1 MARGPHIPG
10 MIPLS
15 VLDLAPIA
23 QGSDAGTALRNA
35 ATLAAHAESLGYH
48 RFWLAEHHSMPG
60 IASAAT
66 AVALAH
72 VAHSTMT
79 IRLGAGGIMLPNHS
93 PLQVAEQFGTLAAL
107 YPGRIDL
114 GLGRAPGTDQAAA
127 TAMRRTLS
135 GDVNQ
140 FPRDV
145 VELIGYFDP
154 PSDPPARVRAI
165 PGEGLQVPVWIL
177 GSSLFGAS
185 LAAHLG
191 LPYAFASHFAPELL
205 DAAIATY
212 RRDFKPSRFLGAPY
226 VMLGFNVFAAA
237 TDEEA
242 RLLATSLEQAFVA
255 LASGHP
261 GQLKP
266 PLAGF
271 RDTIPD
277 RFRASLDERLSCS
290 AIGSP
295 TTIKE
300 ATEAFIART
309 GADELMVT
317 SQIFDPAARLRS
329 YEILANCLIAAPTCS

>member
-1 MARGPHIPG
+1 

-15 VLDLAPIA
+15 VLDLAPVP

-35 ATLAAHAESLGYH
+35 AALAAHAEFLGYN
-48 RFWLAEHHSMPG
+48 RFWMAEHHSMPG

-72 VAHSTMT
+72 VAHGTKT

-127 TAMRRTLS
+127 YAMRRTLT

-145 VELIGYFDP
+145 VELISYFDP
-154 PSDPPARVRAI
+154 PSDLPARVRAI
-165 PGEGLQVPVWIL
+165 PGEGLQVPLWIL

-191 LPYAFASHFAPELL
+191 LPYAFASHFAPDML
-205 DAAIATY
+205 DAALATY
-212 RRDFKPSRFLGAPY
+212 RRDFKPSRFLGEPY
-226 VMLGFNVFAAA
+226 VMLGFNVFAAD
-237 TDEEA
+237 TDDEA

-255 LASGHP
+255 LASGSP

-266 PLAGF
+266 PLAGY
-271 RDTIPD
+271 RDTIPV
-277 RFRASLDERLSCS
+277 RFHASLDQRLECS

-295 TTIKE
+295 
-300 ATEAFIART
+300 ATVAAATRAFIART
-309 GADELMVT
+309 GANELMVT
-317 SQIFDPAARLRS
+317 SQIFDHAARLRS
-329 YEILANCLIAAPTCS
+329 FEILGDCLITAPTYP